1 VIKKSKSIA
10 EQLGLG
16 RPKRR
21 PARVAQ
27 AIQQELAVLFLRGIN
42 DPLVGAVTITAVEVT
57 PDLRRAVV
65 FYDTPDEEAEQAAAG
80 LNRAKG
86 YMRSYLAGQLN
97 LRSVPELAFKRDVG
111 AANQARIEELLRE
124 GEERDEPASD

>member
-1 VIKKSKSIA
+1 MVKKSKSIA

-42 DPLVGAVTITAVEVT
+42 DPLVGSVTITGVEVS
-57 PDLRRAVV
+57 PDLRQAVV
-65 FYDTPDEEAEQAAAG
+65 LYHTPAEEAKQAAAG

-97 LRSVPELAFKRDVG
+97 LRAVPDLVFKRDVG

-124 GEERDEPASD
+124 DRERDEPTSD